1 MRWEKRGLVIAP
13 GGRSGWAHSHAML
26 PVVEAPGHGDVRVYY
41 ATRDG
46 EGRSQVTR
54 VKLRLPPDGSAPV
67 STDEQDPVV
76 AFGPRGAFDDRGASC
91 SALVEDGGRHYLYYT
106 GWSIGTTVPFYV
118 FVGCAVSEDGGRKFE
133 KVSPSPILERNR
145 VDPFLTGHP
154 AVLLDQG
161 RWRMWYASG
170 TGWSMV
176 DGKPRHH
183 YHVKYAESSDGIEWR
198 RDGHVCIDYSG
209 PDEYAIGRPF
219 VVRDQDCY
227 RMWYSYR
234 GDAYRIGYAESADGM
249 VWQRKDSEA
258 GIGVSADGWD
268 SKMVSYPAVFDLGG
282 RRWML
287 YNGNDYGQ
295 TGIGLAQQ
303 VG

>member
-26 PVVEAPGHGDVRVYY
+26 PVVEAPGPGDVRVYY

-91 SALVEDGGRHYLYYT
+91 SALVEDGGR
-106 GWSIGTTVPFYV
+106 
-118 FVGCAVSEDGGRKFE
+118 KFE

-154 AVLLDQG
+154 AVLLDEG

-170 TGWSMV
+170 TGWSTV
-176 DGKPRHH
+176 GGKPRHH
-183 YHVKYAESSDGIEWR
+183 YHVKYAESSDGLEWR
-198 RDGHVCIDYSG
+198 RSGHVCIDYGG
-209 PDEYAIGRPF
+209 PDEYALGRPF
-219 VVRDQDCY
+219 VTRDSDRY
-227 RMWYSYR
+227 RMWYSRR
-234 GDAYRIGYAESADGM
+234 GDSYRIGYAESDDGLS
-249 VWQRKDSEA
+249 WKRLDSEA
-258 GIGVSADGWD
+258 GIDVSAEGWD
-268 SKMVSYPAVFDLGG
+268 SSMVAYPCVFDAAG

-287 YNGNDYGQ
+287 YNGNDYGK
-295 TGIGLAQQ
+295 TGIGLA
-303 VG
+303 VLD